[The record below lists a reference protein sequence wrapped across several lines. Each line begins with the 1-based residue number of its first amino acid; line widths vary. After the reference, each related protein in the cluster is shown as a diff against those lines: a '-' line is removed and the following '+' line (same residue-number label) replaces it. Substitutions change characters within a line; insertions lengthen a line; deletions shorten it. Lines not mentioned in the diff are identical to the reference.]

1 MSSSDPAAALCA
13 PFEEFRGRRVL
24 VTGAS
29 SGIGAAVGTAFA
41 ELGAHVCL
49 HYGRHADAAGAHA
62 AMLRERGRMVETE
75 GADFA
80 IAGAAQRLVDA
91 AAAKLGGL
99 DILVNVAGAP
109 FGRVP
114 FEALDDTLCDDILR
128 VNLRAVVDS
137 CRAALP
143 HLRQSVRPA
152 IINTSSVAARSGGAR
167 GVAVYAAAKGGVEAL
182 TRSLAKEL
190 GPAGIRVNAVAPGY
204 IVTPIHDGLSTED
217 DRRAYVAATPLG
229 RGGTAAE
236 CTGAYLFLAC
246 HGLSAFVTGQT
257 VGVNGGLVLN

>member
-1 MSSSDPAAALCA
+1 MSLSDPATALSA
-13 PFEEFRGRRVL
+13 PFDEFRGRRVL

-49 HYGRHADAAGAHA
+49 HYGHHAVAARTLA
-62 AMLRERGRMVETE
+62 AMLRERGCVVETE

-80 IAGAAQRLVDA
+80 MLGTAQRLVDA

-99 DILVNVAGAP
+99 DILVNIAGAP
-109 FGRVP
+109 FGRLL
-114 FEALDDTLCDDILR
+114 FEAVDDTVCDDILR
-128 VNLRAVVDS
+128 VNLRAVIDA

-143 HLRQSVRPA
+143 HLRQSLHPA
-152 IINTSSVAARSGGAR
+152 IVNTSSVAARSGGAR
-167 GVAVYAAAKGGVEAL
+167 GVAVYAAAKAGVEAL
-182 TRSLAKEL
+182 TRSLAREF
-190 GPAGIRVNAVAPGY
+190 GPAGIRVNTVAPGY

-236 CTGAYLFLAC
+236 CAGAYLFLAC

>member
-1 MSSSDPAAALCA
+1 MSSSNTGTPYSA

-41 ELGAHVCL
+41 ELGAHVFL
-49 HYGRHADAAGAHA
+49 HHGRHADAARLLAEK
-62 AMLRERGRMVETE
+62 LRGQGCVVETG

-80 IAGAAQRLVDA
+80 VSGAGRQLVETAAAQ
-91 AAAKLGGL
+91 LGGL

-109 FGRVP
+109 LGRLP
-114 FEALDDTLCDDILR
+114 FESLDDDACNDILQI
-128 VNLRAVVDS
+128 NLRAVIDA

-143 HLRQSVRPA
+143 HLRQSIHPA
-152 IINTSSVAARSGGAR
+152 IINTSSIAARSGGAR
-167 GVAVYAAAKGGVEAL
+167 GVAVYAAAKAGVEAL
-182 TRSLAKEL
+182 TRSLAKEF
-190 GPAGIRVNAVAPGY
+190 GSAGIRVNAVAPGY
-204 IVTPIHDGLSTED
+204 IITPIHDGLSTED
-217 DRRAYVAATPLG
+217 DRRAYVAATPMG

-236 CTGAYLFLAC
+236 CVGAYLFLAC

-257 VGVNGGLVLN
+257 VAVNGGLLLD

>member
-1 MSSSDPAAALCA
+1 MSSSKSASAFAA
-13 PFEEFRGRRVL
+13 PFSEFRGRRVL

-49 HYGRHADAAGAHA
+49 HFSRHGAATEANA
-62 AMLRERGRMVETE
+62 ERLRGQGCAVETA

-80 IAGAAQRLVDA
+80 KPGAGHRVVEAAV
-91 AAAKLGGL
+91 AKLGGL
-99 DILVNVAGAP
+99 DLLINVAGAP
-109 FGRVP
+109 YGRVP
-114 FEALDDTLCDDILR
+114 LGELSDTLCDDILQ
-128 VNLRAVVDS
+128 VNLRSVIDA

-143 HLRQSVRPA
+143 SLRNAVHPA

-167 GVAVYAAAKGGVEAL
+167 GVAVYGAAKAGVEAL

-190 GPAGIRVNAVAPGY
+190 GPAGIRVNTVSPGY
-204 IVTPIHDGLSTED
+204 IETPIHNGLSTDD
-217 DRRAYVAATPLG
+217 DRRNYVAATPLG

-236 CTGAYLFLAC
+236 CAGAFLFLAC
-246 HGLSAFVTGQT
+246 HGLSGFITGQT
-257 VGVNGGLVLN
+257 IAVNGGLSLN